1 MFKIYRIKGS
11 RVDTSYTYTSSL
23 DITFEPDKLK
33 AATELRSITNLIYT
47 CINNTRTRIR
57 AIPRCSPPHN
67 YFQTGARFA
76 ARKAS
81 HFLNARYS
89 L

>member
-11 RVDTSYTYTSSL
+11 RVDTLYTYTSSL

-47 CINNTRTRIR
+47 CINNTRTRDS
-57 AIPRCSPPHN
+57 AL
-67 YFQTGARFA
+67 FA
-76 ARKAS
+76 AS
-81 HFLNARYS
+81 
-89 L
+89 